1 MNQGRIISIISL
13 VLGAA
18 GLTCG
23 IIALCNMVPRENSEF
38 DYLGLLVGILSL
50 LVLFTVGWQ
59 IYTIIDTKST
69 VDKQNQLLKDSITKQ
84 DQIID
89 KLQKEYDKLNRK
101 IEEEVLLLVIQRD
114 ASYAA
119 GIKILNASASIPH
132 FLKVLNRWDF
142 SIESEDGKGLYEEI
156 MEEFKEAINESTD
169 LKDVINEWENISVNT
184 LDDYIKSMAKHNDSK
199 IIEWLVDLKREYL
212 KLDSH

>member
-1 MNQGRIISIISL
+1 MNQGRIISIIAL

-69 VDKQNQLLKDSITKQ
+69 IEEQNKALISIKDEYKKLNKKLEDKSDFIELQRQGQLSIIAKSLDNHALALTQMIPVLASFDLSNELEETKDLYSELKDEIKDSISHISNIQEVLDTWEGLS
-84 DQIID
+84 I
-89 KLQKEYDKLNRK
+89 EELNR
-101 IEEEVLLLVIQRD
+101 I
-114 ASYAA
+114 
-119 GIKILNASASIPH
+119 IKRLT
-132 FLKVLNRWDF
+132 K
-142 SIESEDGKGLYEEI
+142 
-156 MEEFKEAINESTD
+156 
-169 LKDVINEWENISVNT
+169 
-184 LDDYIKSMAKHNDSK
+184 LDDLEIL
-199 IIEWLVDLKREYL
+199 EWVIGLK
-212 KLDSH
+212 KLYHQNINH